1 MRDSLKQVIDCELN
15 SLGER
20 LYELEPKDRVE
31 LLIKLL
37 PYIMPMVQTVSH
49 KEDKPLQWAE
59 FLKS

>member
-49 KEDKPLQWAE
+49 KEDKPLQ
-59 FLKS
+59 

>member
-15 SLGER
+15 SLVER
-20 LYELEPKDRVE
+20 LNELEPKDKVE

-49 KEDKPLQWAE
+49 KEDKPLQ
-59 FLKS
+59 